1 MEIDN
6 LRVKDR
12 QERFPPLGWRRAA
25 QRFVRLSRAVSISP
39 QGVVLCILTL
49 LLPSSSFGKKKA
61 LVRKELSEN
70 FQIFSEIFRKN
81 SEIF

>member
-1 MEIDN
+1 
-6 LRVKDR
+6 L
-12 QERFPPLGWRRAA
+12 ER
-25 QRFVRLSRAVSISP
+25 
-39 QGVVLCILTL
+39 
-49 LLPSSSFGKKKA
+49 KNA